1 MIKISD
7 LEGLVI
13 NAELP
18 QTWDV
23 AAIHKDYA
31 NMLATWQKCRAVQ
44 NAKAAKDAGTI
55 ILPKLSSHK
64 DTTNPYSD
72 DDYKEYKDGGIFY
85 EATAQSKNAFVGMMF
100 RKPVNYEFSREVD
113 EEEILKEATG
123 TRDNFNIMLKKV
135 ADETIQVNRVG
146 ILEDVEMATADMQ
159 NMSVADAERLGIKS
173 YSVLYPAEAII
184 NWGVEN
190 INGRETPVYFVLRE
204 TYDDR
209 STNYLSPTQLNRWRL
224 LLLVDNESGGKEY
237 YQVVVSQHRAG
248 RRVVDNIVRPLVNG
262 KPLDYIPFW
271 IVTAY
276 GNEPQ
281 NIQVPFTLGLVEM
294 NIGHFRNSCDYEQEL
309 RRTAIKTICAPNWD
323 AKNAF
328 PVGGVVSTQT
338 GQDPFFLEASNSSGL
353 ADEMTKK
360 EQRLAVLGSQILAQK
375 GRYVEAAETA
385 AIQSEG
391 EQSIIGSLAQSIEE
405 VATEILNLKLEWR
418 GMSGITGKVKLNKD
432 YYVDKVPEQQLAVFV
447 QLLQTGRMSFD
458 TFYNILDKMEVYPNG
473 WSMDT
478 EIAKI
483 EESGQDKYQEL
494 FMQIDELRNQI
505 SANKTNS
512 EPANNDAE

>member
-23 AAIHKDYA
+23 TALHPDYT
-31 NMLATWQKCRAVQ
+31 NMLSTWQKCRAVQ

-64 DTTNPYSD
+64 DTSNSHAE

-100 RKPVNYEFSREVD
+100 RKPVNYEFSQEVD
-113 EEEILKEATG
+113 QEEVLKEATSS
-123 TRDNFNIMLKKV
+123 RDNFNIMLKKI

-146 ILEDVEMATADMQ
+146 ILEDVETATAEMQ

-173 YSVLYPAEAII
+173 YSVLYPAESII

-190 INGRETPVYFVLRE
+190 INGRETPIYFVLRE
-204 TYDDR
+204 KFFNR
-209 STNYLSPTQLNRWRL
+209 SINYLNPKELNRWRL
-224 LLLVDNESGGKEY
+224 LLLIDNETGGKEY
-237 YQVVVSQHRAG
+237 YQVVVSQNNAG
-248 RRVVDNIVRPLVNG
+248 GRIVDNVIRPLVNG

-281 NIQVPFTLGLVEM
+281 NIYVPFSLGLVEM

-328 PVGGVVSTQT
+328 PVGGVVSTQA

-418 GMSGITGKVKLNKD
+418 GMSGITGSVKLNKD
-432 YYVDKVPEQQLAVFV
+432 YYVDKIPEQQLAVFV
-447 QLLQTGRMSFD
+447 QLLQTGKMSFE

-473 WSMDT
+473 WSIDT

-494 FMQIDELRNQI
+494 FMQIDEIRNQI
-505 SANKTNS
+505 NSNNTPVNNAN
-512 EPANNDAE
+512 AE